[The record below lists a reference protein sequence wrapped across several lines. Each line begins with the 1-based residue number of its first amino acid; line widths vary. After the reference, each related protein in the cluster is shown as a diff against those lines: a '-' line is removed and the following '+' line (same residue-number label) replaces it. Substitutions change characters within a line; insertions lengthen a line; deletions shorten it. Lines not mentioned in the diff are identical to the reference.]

1 MMPEELRTA
10 YHRQLDEIDS
20 HLTRMIVLVEE
31 SVAGAEAAFVGLEDA
46 AADRV
51 AANVAAIEEGH
62 RAVESMILSQFVR
75 QAPVAGELRFLVGAL
90 RIVPEVELT
99 AALASNLATFGYQH
113 LASELS
119 PRVRGLVC
127 ELFDQSSAM
136 WRRANDAYA
145 DRGSASAAAIAAL
158 RRGDLSTSLRSELT
172 TSGLRAPSL
181 MDMALVARFLDRIGD
196 HAVEV
201 GRWFDSFSGA

>member
-1 MMPEELRTA
+1 MPEELRTA
-10 YHRQLDEIDS
+10 YHRQLDDIDN
-20 HLTRMIVLVEE
+20 HLSRMIVLVEE
-31 SVAGAEAAFVGLEDA
+31 SVGGAEAAFVGLEDA

-62 RAVESMILSQFVR
+62 RAMESMVLSQFVR
-75 QAPVAGELRFLVGAL
+75 QAPVAGELRFLVAAL

-99 AALASNLATFGYQH
+99 AALAATLATLGRNH

-127 ELFDQSSAM
+127 ELFTQSSAM
-136 WRRANDAYA
+136 WRRTNDAYA
-145 DRGSASAAAIAAL
+145 DRDTVAAVAVAAL
-158 RRGDLSTSLRSELT
+158 RRPHLSGALREELA
-172 TSGLRAPSL
+172 TSGLRATAL
-181 MDMALVARFLDRIGD
+181 MDMALVARFLDRIGN

-201 GRWFDSFSGA
+201 GRWIESFTAA